1 MNALQ
6 RLNHLERLY
15 GGPIPP
21 WQLSPPN
28 VFALN
33 SARENMRLMT
43 QLVRKQISGIRARRS
58 LGWPDEEYMINDLR
72 LYLHQRRRYQA
83 EVIRL
88 GRGRA

>member
-15 GGPIPP
+15 DGSIPP

-28 VFALN
+28 VYALN
-33 SARENMRLMT
+33 SARENMRFMT
-43 QLVRKQISGIRARRS
+43 SSVRCQIKAIRARRS
-58 LGWPDEEYMINDLR
+58 LGWPDEEYMFNDLR
-72 LYLHQRRRYQA
+72 LYWHQRRRYQA
-83 EVIRL
+83 EVVRL